1 MPVARIGTNCIEG
14 LAIGTH
20 VQPTMA
26 QLYSEYTVGSGLRI
40 KGVPHSCQ
48 VPFSRPSG
56 STLFAPISWPRCL
69 CTGLTLAL
77 PPRGTRLLSHTR
89 ALALPVTHTRSAI
102 VFFQPAT
109 PHAMTAYH
117 PHLQLHEYPYASYN
131 SQRDA
136 YITSTLSLF
145 DDRTTAQGDGHTIID
160 FPSSVTNSYPLT
172 QTLYPSSI
180 VQTPSP
186 SISITQPPEMHISSR
201 NEPHVDLDE
210 HSLSLNLLQEFIELD
225 LLPGTYTPID
235 PSETSMTSSPMI
247 HTHDQNLRS
256 ASYLAPQVPLEPSQ
270 PAPQLSSAP
279 VPVGT
284 ITSPNASPA
293 RAPSTLRPDRVSAR
307 RLQRELRT
315 CIACKSAKAGCR
327 WPDANSRSCARCA
340 RARRECVM
348 AVTKPK
354 NQTLTIKD
362 ITHQIRDLEVRIQQQ
377 LDIIVG
383 PEGRD
388 SSDRISILESG
399 EGRKCSCPIPVSAT
413 QAAEGSSAPALIVI
427 HRAGCP
433 ASDPMGLYGRSRLM
447 ELQDPDSDAKDDL
460 EEYTSITSE
469 EEDSKFITANGSIS
483 SNMPMPA
490 YGTPAATF
498 FELAR
503 SLGSPQAEALPSPT
517 GSNISAEVGLAG
529 ADYFSPNPASLP
541 FIRKIVIERER
552 LPSYLLNG
560 TVKPA
565 ECLELF
571 ARLWNVSV
579 SVLDPGLH
587 TSARA
592 VLWRCPFLFTVVIA
606 IAARDYKPEQYPIL
620 MQEAKTMAGL
630 ALTTWSKSIEIVQA
644 FVLLATFPPPSR
656 RWDEDRTWLYLGYAT
671 RMAGDLQLNRPA
683 DRPFPSEMAER
694 EHLNRIRTCQ
704 SWNSVSAAAKLGKQ
718 TSMQEDPV
726 ILVHKCQI
734 AQTDVNLAFS
744 SNILIMMIPHAGIV
758 RMSNTIPFSS
768 TAHYFRLVIYSI
780 CHGRSRDADKR
791 MILALSEHHANSIY
805 FKYSAE
811 GWFTFGAFAAAFIV
825 KVLCPTF
832 APVIDQAYRQHL
844 RSVVMELIN
853 AYESKQVS
861 IDERHSPSIYARF
874 LTRLLVRADE
884 LNGTTPAV
892 LAPLASSASPQIK
905 VDSEEMER
913 LFGIPSLHNLG

>member
-1 MPVARIGTNCIEG
+1 
-14 LAIGTH
+14 
-20 VQPTMA
+20 
-26 QLYSEYTVGSGLRI
+26 
-40 KGVPHSCQ
+40 
-48 VPFSRPSG
+48 
-56 STLFAPISWPRCL
+56 
-69 CTGLTLAL
+69 
-77 PPRGTRLLSHTR
+77 
-89 ALALPVTHTRSAI
+89 
-102 VFFQPAT
+102 
-109 PHAMTAYH
+109 MTAYH

-469 EEDSKFITANGSIS
+469 EEDRRHDLHLS
-483 SNMPMPA
+483 MPMPA

-571 ARLWNVSV
+571 ARFMSLWNVSV

-694 EHLNRIRTCQ
+694 EHLNRIRTWLICHNLDQ

-726 ILVHKCQI
+726 ILGSKTWWKSSKYNMNFDIHLCAFTQI
-734 AQTDVNLAFS
+734 CIIFRKYFTLLGADSSSIYNLNNHVDVGLLADGFTKEIEDFQS
-744 SNILIMMIPHAGIV
+744 EFESIFAEHSDHDDPACRYRAHV
-758 RMSNTIPFSS
+758 KY

-791 MILALSEHHANSIY
+791 MILQRCLDASSRLVRALSEHHANSIY